1 MKSKRLIQ
9 FMVTAAA
16 LSTLVE
22 NAHAATI
29 TNLFKLD
36 TLFADGSTAP
46 SDKTPWLTLSAT
58 DISKNV
64 VKLTFDTPGL
74 IGTEYVDSWFL
85 NFGAATTGSTLSG
98 KLSFT
103 NGTVSPTSPGIT
115 IPTVSNHELVIGRN
129 NQEAGSDIKFDIMLD
144 FIDSKASHQF
154 NAGEKLT
161 YTVTYT
167 GTGSFDASSF
177 DIGSEKGKLGPFTT
191 VAHIGGIPNSCGEN
205 GGSAWI
211 AATQSTSCPEPSAG
225 VLSMLT
231 ATACVF
237 ARKRRDLMA

>member
-1 MKSKRLIQ
+1 
-9 FMVTAAA
+9 
-16 LSTLVE
+16 
-22 NAHAATI
+22 
-29 TNLFKLD
+29 
-36 TLFADGSTAP
+36 
-46 SDKTPWLTLSAT
+46 
-58 DISKNV
+58 
-64 VKLTFDTPGL
+64 
-74 IGTEYVDSWFL
+74 
-85 NFGAATTGSTLSG
+85 
-98 KLSFT
+98 
-103 NGTVSPTSPGIT
+103 
-115 IPTVSNHELVIGRN
+115 VSNHELVIGRN
-129 NQEAGSDIKFDIMLD
+129 NQEAGSDIKFDIRLD